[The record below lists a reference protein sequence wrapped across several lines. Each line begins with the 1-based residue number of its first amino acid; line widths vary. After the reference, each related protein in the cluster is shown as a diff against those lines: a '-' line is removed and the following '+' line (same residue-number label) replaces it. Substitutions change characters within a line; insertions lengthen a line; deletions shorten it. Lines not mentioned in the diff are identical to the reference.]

1 MQTIASWIGGS
12 LGVFWAF
19 SFLDNLLFVTF
30 CIVTTL
36 TVFHLSARFRFWKAL
51 TVFAL
56 CIGAAALSALL
67 TIRGVGNE
75 KAASAV
81 QLLFPF
87 LCTAIF
93 FPRKAF
99 WKSSIV
105 VFGGNLIDVLKYF
118 ALILFF
124 DYSFAADNAALDL
137 LLDVLLCAAS
147 LIVMTGFFLAH
158 ARKKD
163 SALLIARI
171 NAPLYVLIVLTLV
184 VFMTTLLMF
193 GVNHA
198 GAQPAELIFSLANI
212 PLFTG
217 TAIYSAVVIL
227 RTKVSEENYK
237 EMVDMQIR
245 HYAQMEKKNE
255 ELRIF
260 RHDFPKQIRPLAVCL
275 HEGRIDEAEEILKHF
290 DSSIEFARPRYA
302 TGNTML
308 DTVLECAQQTA
319 EKDDIQIIW
328 KQGGLFPAEGIAPE
342 DIYTLFPN
350 ALDNAVE
357 ACRKLGKPCEVVVS
371 SRIAGGE
378 VYVRIQNP
386 FVGKVSVHADGVTTT
401 KADKSRHGFGTRSM
415 KKAAAK
421 YGSDNLRFSQ
431 ENGMFIVDVVLQLQ
445 PELTSRTDAA
455 ES

>member
-1 MQTIASWIGGS
+1 MQPVAAWIGS
-12 LGVFWAF
+12 SFGVFCAL
-19 SFLDNLLFVTF
+19 SVLDNLLFVAF
-30 CIVTTL
+30 CLLTTV
-36 TVFHLSARFRFWKAL
+36 TVFHLPFRFRLWKAL

-56 CIGAAALSALL
+56 CTAIAVLNSLQEIQAISAPRALSTAQVV
-67 TIRGVGNE
+67 I
-75 KAASAV
+75 
-81 QLLFPF
+81 PF
-87 LCTAIF
+87 VCTALF
-93 FPRKAF
+93 FPRKDF
-99 WKSSIV
+99 WKGCIV
-105 VFGGNLIDVLKYF
+105 VFGGNLIDVLKYL

-124 DYSFAADNAALDL
+124 DYSAATDDAALDL
-137 LLDVLLCAAS
+137 LLDVLLCAAGV
-147 LIVMTGFFLAH
+147 IVMAGFFLAY

-193 GVNHA
+193 GINHA
-198 GAQPAELIFSLANI
+198 GARPVELIFSLANI

-217 TAIYSAVVIL
+217 TAIYSAVVLL

-245 HYAQMEKKNE
+245 HYAQMEAKNE

-260 RHDFPKQIRPLAVCL
+260 RHDFPKQIRPLAACL
-275 HEGRIDEAEEILKHF
+275 HEGRIEEAEEMLRRF
-290 DSSIEFARPRYA
+290 DSRIEYARPRYA

-319 EKDDIQIIW
+319 EKDGIQIVW
-328 KQGGLFPAEGIAPE
+328 KQGSVFPAEGIAPN
-342 DIYTLFPN
+342 DIYTIFPN

-357 ACRKLGKPCEVVVS
+357 ACRKLGKPCEVTVS

-378 VYVRIQNP
+378 VYVRMQNP
-386 FVGKVSVHADGVTTT
+386 FVGKVTVRADGVETT

-421 YGSDNLRFSQ
+421 YGSDNLRFTQ
-431 ENGMFIVDVVLQLQ
+431 ENGMFTVDLALEIKGQAN
-445 PELTSRTDAA
+445 EAA
-455 ES
+455 N

>member
-12 LGVFWAF
+12 LGAFWAV
-19 SFLDNLLFVTF
+19 SFLDNLLFVSF
-30 CIVTTL
+30 CVVATL

-56 CIGAAALSALL
+56 CGGAAALSALL
-67 TIRGVGNE
+67 TIRGVGNDRI
-75 KAASAV
+75 ASGV
-81 QLLFPF
+81 QFLFPF
-87 LCTAIF
+87 FCTAIF
-93 FPRKAF
+93 FPRKDF
-99 WKSSIV
+99 WKGCVV
-105 VFGGNLIDVLKYF
+105 VFGGNLIDVLKYI

-124 DYSFAADNAALDL
+124 DYSFDADDPPLNL
-137 LLDVLLCAAS
+137 LLDVLLCAGV
-147 LIVMTGFFLAH
+147 LIVAVGFFLAY

-171 NAPLYVLIVLTLV
+171 NVPLYLLIVLTLV
-184 VFMTTLLMF
+184 VFMTTLLML
-193 GVNHA
+193 GVNHS
-198 GAQPAELIFSLANI
+198 GARPVELIFSLANI

-217 TAIYSAVVIL
+217 TAIYSAVVLL
-227 RTKVSEENYK
+227 RTKASEDNYK
-237 EMVDMQIR
+237 EMVDLQIR
-245 HYAQMEKKNE
+245 YYAQMEKKNE

-260 RHDFPKQIRPLAVCL
+260 RHDFPKQIRPLAACL
-275 HEGRIDEAEEILKHF
+275 HEGRIEEAEEILRHF
-290 DSSIEFARPRYA
+290 DSSIEYTRPRYA

-319 EKDDIQIIW
+319 EKDGIQIVW
-328 KQGGLFPAEGIAPE
+328 KQGSLFPAEGIAPE

-357 ACRKLGKPCEVVVS
+357 ACRKLGKPSEVTIS

-386 FVGKVSVHADGVTTT
+386 YVGKVNVRESGVETT
-401 KADKSRHGFGTRSM
+401 KTDKSRHGFGTRSM

-431 ENGMFIVDVVLQLQ
+431 ENGMFIVDVVLRL
-445 PELTSRTDAA
+445 P
-455 ES
+455 